1 MEEVSV
7 QSTRGA
13 RFVLAVSLVLV
24 LAADAGFAGSRY
36 EEYHDRSEVAS
47 ELAALAREHPDL
59 ASLQTV
65 GDSAG
70 GHPIH
75 VLRLAGPGS
84 VPPDER
90 PAVFVGANV
99 AGYHNAGTEAALDLV
114 RALIE
119 GAGEGTAVLLSE
131 ATFYIAPVLNP
142 DAHDGLFAAVRAR
155 RSGNGMR
162 IDRDRDGFEAEDGF
176 DDLDGDRRITELRIP
191 DPAGDWLPHPDE
203 PRLMVKQDSARG
215 WVGSYRLVS
224 EGDDD
229 DDDGSYNED
238 PLEGIVVDN
247 NFPHAFPYP
256 KAEAGPWASYA
267 PEAKAILDGFF
278 ARRNVALA
286 VIYGPANN
294 LLAPPEGLGQTA
306 DLGSQKFKVP
316 KFAAQ
321 MLGFDPE
328 MEYTLDEVWEV
339 AKENPFVR
347 RQGITKEQLA
357 QFLGAGPATR
367 FEEDDLEIL
376 KRLGKD
382 YKERLKEAGLDEGR
396 PAGQSA
402 PGGMAPWLYYQYGVL
417 ALELDVWGVPKAEK
431 KAGEEADE
439 SLTLDRL
446 ENMTSEEFLALD
458 EPVVAAFLED
468 IGAPPQFTTARL
480 IERIEGGQT
489 TPEQV
494 AKMAKQMGAGKGG
507 GGAQA
512 EDDKKI
518 ARAREILA
526 WLDEHDPEALA
537 AWTPVTLKDG
547 TAAETGGRDPFAEIA
562 PPMDVLEPALK
573 AHTETVLD
581 LAGQLARIEITSLE
595 VIDLG
600 GGVSRIE
607 AVAANQGRLPSH
619 TKMAVRARSRL
630 PVRLELVTGDGVE
643 LVTGQPVRS
652 GEPLDGQTGTLKG
665 EWLVRIRSGAT
676 VIVHAVSE
684 NAGRD
689 EKTQTASKGG
699 SR

>member
-1 MEEVSV
+1 MHI
-7 QSTRGA
+7 TRRAGIL
-13 RFVLAVSLVLV
+13 LAVGLAFVF
-24 LAADAGFAGSRY
+24 AADIGFAASRY
-36 EEYHDRSEVAS
+36 ELYHDRSEVAA
-47 ELAALAREHPDL
+47 ELAAMARENPEL
-59 ASLQTV
+59 ASLQTF

-70 GHPIH
+70 GHPIQ
-75 VLRLAGPGS
+75 VLHLAGPGS

-99 AGYHNAGTEAALDLV
+99 AGYHNAGTEAALDLA
-114 RALIE
+114 RTLIE
-119 GAGEGTAVLLSE
+119 GAGGSTAALLSDV
-131 ATFYIAPVLNP
+131 TFYIAPVLNP
-142 DAHDGLFAAVRAR
+142 DAHDALFAAVRAR

-176 DDLDGDRRITELRIP
+176 DDLDGDGRITELRIP
-191 DPAGDWLPHPDE
+191 DADGEWLAHPDE
-203 PRLMVKQDSARG
+203 PRLMVKKDSEWG

-224 EGDDD
+224 EGEDN
-229 DDDGSYNED
+229 DGDGTYNED
-238 PLEGIVVDN
+238 PPEGISVDN

-267 PEAKAILDGFF
+267 PETKAILDDFF
-278 ARRNVALA
+278 ARRNIAAA

-294 LLAPPEGLGQTA
+294 LLAVPEGLGQAA

-328 MEYTLDEVWEV
+328 KEYTLDEVWEV
-339 AKENPFVR
+339 AKEQPFVR

-357 QFLGAGPATR
+357 QFLGAGPATS

-382 YKERLKEAGLDEGR
+382 YKERLKEAGLDDSR
-396 PAGQSA
+396 PAGQSTA
-402 PGGMAPWLYYQYGVL
+402 GGMAPWLYYQYGVL

-431 KAGEEADE
+431 KSEEGDVE
-439 SLTLDRL
+439 PLTLDRL

-458 EPVVAAFLED
+458 ESVVAAFLEE
-468 IGAPPQFTTARL
+468 IGAPPQFTAERL
-480 IERIEGGQT
+480 IQRIEGGQA

-494 AKMAKQMGAGKGG
+494 AKMARQMGGGKSGG
-507 GGAQA
+507 DTKG
-512 EDDKKI
+512 EDDSKI
-518 ARAREILA
+518 TRAREVLA
-526 WLDEHDPEALA
+526 WLDEHDPEALS

-547 TAAETGGRDPFAEIA
+547 TAAETGGLDPFAEIA

-573 AHTETVLD
+573 VHTATVVD
-581 LAGQLARIEITSLE
+581 LAGQLARVEMTSLE

-600 GGVSRIE
+600 GGVFRVE
-607 AVAANQGRLPSH
+607 AVATNTGRLPSH
-619 TKMAVRARSRL
+619 TKMAVRAESRL
-630 PVRLELVTGDGVE
+630 PVRLELVTGVGVE
-643 LVTGQPVRS
+643 MVTGQPVKT

-665 EWLVRIRSGAT
+665 EWLVRVRTGAT
-676 VIVHAVSE
+676 VTVRVVSE
-684 NAGRD
+684 NAGQD
-689 EKTQTASKGG
+689 EKSLTVSKGG

>member
-1 MEEVSV
+1 M
-7 QSTRGA
+7 
-13 RFVLAVSLVLV
+13 LAAGLVLGFI
-24 LAADAGFAGSRY
+24 ADAGFAASRY
-36 EEYHDRSEVAS
+36 EQYHDRSEVAS
-47 ELAALAREHPDL
+47 ELAAMARDHSDL
-59 ASLQTV
+59 ATLQTF

-75 VLRLAGPGS
+75 LLRLAGPGS

-99 AGYHNAGTEAALDLV
+99 AGYHNAGTEAALDLA
-114 RALIE
+114 RALID
-119 GAGEGTAVLLSE
+119 GAGGRTAALLSE
-131 ATFYIAPVLNP
+131 VTFYIAPVLNP
-142 DAHDGLFAAVRAR
+142 DAHDAMFAAVRAR

-162 IDRDRDGFEAEDGF
+162 LDRDRDGLEAEDGF
-176 DDLDGDRRITELRIP
+176 DDLDGDGRITELRIP
-191 DPAGDWLPHPDE
+191 DPDGEWLPHPDE
-203 PRLMVKQDSARG
+203 PRLMVKRDSVRG

-224 EGDDD
+224 EGYDNDG
-229 DDDGSYNED
+229 DGSYNED
-238 PLEGIVVDN
+238 PPEGIVVDN

-278 ARRNVALA
+278 ARRNLAVA

-294 LLAPPEGLGQTA
+294 LLAPPEGLGQAA
-306 DLGSQKFKVP
+306 DLGSQKFKLP
-316 KFAAQ
+316 KFAAE

-328 MEYTLDEVWEV
+328 QEYTLDEVWEV
-339 AKENPFVR
+339 AKENSFVR

-367 FEEDDLEIL
+367 FEEDDLEVL

-382 YKERLKEAGLDEGR
+382 YKERLKEAGLDESR

-417 ALELDVWGVPKAEK
+417 ALELDVWGIPKAEK
-431 KAGEEADE
+431 KSDEGAEEP
-439 SLTLDRL
+439 LTLDRL
-446 ENMTSEEFLALD
+446 EKMTSEEFLALD
-458 EPVVAAFLED
+458 ESVVAAFLEE
-468 IGAPPQFTTARL
+468 IGAPPQFTAERL
-480 IERIEGGQT
+480 IERIESDQA
-489 TPEQV
+489 TPDQV
-494 AKMAKQMGAGKGG
+494 AKMARQMSAGKSG

-512 EDDKKI
+512 EDDKEI
-518 ARAREILA
+518 ARARDILA
-526 WLDEHDPEALA
+526 WLDEHDSEAFS

-547 TAAETGGRDPFAEIA
+547 TAAETGGHDPFAEIA
-562 PPMDVLEPALK
+562 PPTDILEPALK
-573 AHTETVLD
+573 VHTATVLD
-581 LAGQLARIEITSLE
+581 LAGQLARIEMTSLE

-600 GGVSRIE
+600 GGVKRIE
-607 AVAANQGRLPSH
+607 AVATNEGRLPSH
-619 TKMAVRARSRL
+619 TKMAVRTQSRQ

-643 LVTGQPVRS
+643 LVTGQPVKT

-665 EWLVRIRSGAT
+665 EWLVRVRSGAT
-676 VIVHAVSE
+676 VTVRAVSE

-689 EKTQTASKGG
+689 EKSLTVGKGG